1 MSAMSESEGSRGGER
16 QDVRERLL
24 KAGLQ
29 IFATR
34 GFDGATVREIS
45 ERSGCNIAA
54 INYYFG
60 DKRGFFESVKRYA
73 HSLRHASMERTWELA
88 KTDPWQALRQHVEML
103 LAASYD
109 PMMFYVDWLFLR
121 GLLDADEVPMESEQ
135 ESDRRR
141 RHYEERMTNLLS
153 QLLSK
158 AAATPK
164 NIKLLRFTFHSLCQF
179 LPIQNAI
186 EEKYLRGRGIFNVT
200 SDLDMGSLA
209 DFIMGTVRRTVNDM
223 RRQAGVEEL
232 KEN

>member
-1 MSAMSESEGSRGGER
+1 MSESGGARSGER

-34 GFDGATVREIS
+34 GYDGATVREIS
-45 ERSGCNIAA
+45 ERSGSNIAA

-60 DKRGFFESVKRYA
+60 DKRGFFEEVKRYA

-88 KTDPWQALRQHVEML
+88 RTDPWAALRQHVEML

-109 PMMFYVDWLFLR
+109 SMMFYVDWLFLR
-121 GLLDADEVPMESEQ
+121 GLLDADEAPLESEQ

-153 QLLSK
+153 QLLGEGAS
-158 AAATPK
+158 TPQ

-186 EEKYLRGRGIFNVT
+186 EEKYLRGRGVFNVT
-200 SDLDMGSLA
+200 SELGMNELA
-209 DFIMGTVRRTVNDM
+209 DFIMGTVRRTINDM
-223 RRQAGVEEL
+223 RRQAGVAELEET
-232 KEN
+232 ETP